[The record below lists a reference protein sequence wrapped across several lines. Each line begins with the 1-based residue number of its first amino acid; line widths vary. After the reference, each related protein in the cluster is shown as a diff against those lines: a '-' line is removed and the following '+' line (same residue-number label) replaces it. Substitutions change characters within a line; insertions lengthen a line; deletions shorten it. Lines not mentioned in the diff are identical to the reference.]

1 MASSSRPAARSAALL
16 DENARPSVVND
27 RIQSWASLLFG
38 AAVVVLVGWLT
49 LEQLSHTA
57 RPESS
62 PRGTDTSR
70 DAGASPSAPDAGGPP
85 APATAAGA
93 GGLGATESAGDAGFS
108 LTGLTSLLDAG
119 AMPTGA
125 PRSVRLGVVLV
136 QWAGA
141 EGAPSSARAKPD
153 ALKRALELAEQAKT
167 DWKAA
172 VKAGDSGSSEDIGRI
187 PRGVLERTTEVAV
200 FSLDKDGVSEPL
212 ETPRGYWVVRRVE

>member
-1 MASSSRPAARSAALL
+1 
-16 DENARPSVVND
+16 VKD
-27 RIQSWASLLFG
+27 RIQSWASLLLG
-38 AAVVVLVGWLT
+38 AGVVVLVAWLT
-49 LEQLSHTA
+49 ADQMSRTHIRAERLDGGST
-57 RPESS
+57 ES
-62 PRGTDTSR
+62 TSDSGPNANAAT
-70 DAGASPSAPDAGGPP
+70 DAGAPASSAGGS
-85 APATAAGA
+85 
-93 GGLGATESAGDAGFS
+93 GGLGATETAGDGGFS
-108 LTGLTSLLDAG
+108 LTGLTAFLDAG

-125 PRSVRLGVVLV
+125 PRAVRLGVVLV

-141 EGAPSSARAKPD
+141 EGAPGSARAKPD

>member
-1 MASSSRPAARSAALL
+1 
-16 DENARPSVVND
+16 VKD
-27 RIQSWASLLFG
+27 RIQSWASIILG
-38 AAVVVLVGWLT
+38 AAVVVLVAWLT
-49 LEQLSHTA
+49 TDQMSRTHIRAERLDSGT
-57 RPESS
+57 ES
-62 PRGTDTSR
+62 TSDSGSASAANAAAT
-70 DAGASPSAPDAGGPP
+70 DAGASSTGTGS
-85 APATAAGA
+85 AAGS
-93 GGLGATESAGDAGFS
+93 GGLGTIEAAGDGGFS

-125 PRSVRLGVVLV
+125 PRAVRLGVVLV

-141 EGAPSSARAKPD
+141 EGAPGSARAKPD